1 MKRRCT
7 LIAWLVL
14 AIPAFAQ
21 PLPTDPELIV
31 GRLDNGL
38 SFVIREHWMPLLPH

>member
-1 MKRRCT
+1 MKPCCT
-7 LIAWLVL
+7 LIAWVVL

-31 GRLDNGL
+31 GELDNGL
-38 SFVIREHWMPLLPH
+38 SYIIREHWEPPPA